1 MENSDQ
7 ITIRCTLTST
17 NSSIPLGMRVWLN
30 GKSVYEN
37 AHLAEEQFEYK
48 MPDTDSEHELS
59 FELFGK
65 LPEHTKINE
74 SGEIVSDVLAV
85 IKNFTIDEIDI
96 SQVFQN
102 LAVYKHNFN
111 GTKEYTEDTFRG
123 SMGCNGTVTLKFNTP
138 LYLWLLENM

>member
-1 MENSDQ
+1 
-7 ITIRCTLTST
+7 
-17 NSSIPLGMRVWLN
+17 MRVCLN
-30 GKSVYEN
+30 GQSVYEN
-37 AHLAEEQFEYK
+37 AHLVEEQFEYS
-48 MPDTDSEHELS
+48 MLDADAEHELS

-74 SGEIVSDVLAV
+74 SGEIVSDVLAL
-85 IKNFTIDEIDI
+85 IKNFTIDDIDI

-102 LAVYKHNFN
+102 LAVYRHDFN
-111 GTKEYTEDTFRG
+111 GTKAPVEDAFRG